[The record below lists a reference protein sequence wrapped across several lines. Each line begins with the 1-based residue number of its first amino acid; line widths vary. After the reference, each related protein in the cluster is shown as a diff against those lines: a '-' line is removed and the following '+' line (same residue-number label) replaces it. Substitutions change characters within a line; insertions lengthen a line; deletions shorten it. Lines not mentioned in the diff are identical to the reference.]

1 MCSTLV
7 IIKCK
12 ITQGSTL
19 SKMLP
24 MCQKSWGLQ
33 QNMDGDMLKLKA
45 IAEHFQEGLKNTEP
59 LVLFPDRHGSPV
71 TLNSQLPVTPQHL
84 GSLFVLLLQRLQDSH
99 HS

>member
-1 MCSTLV
+1 MCNTLV

-71 TLNSQLPVTPQHL
+71 TLNSQLPVTSQHL
-84 GSLFVLLLQRLQDSH
+84 GSLFVLLLQRL
-99 HS
+99 